1 MGKHKQKSKS
11 CTSSVHK
18 KGHFIEVKAKCH
30 IGKGKLMPASACK
43 HVPKSKHVKHHRATE
58 VPASC
63 KGMKHGAKR
72 NECVRNSCAQRP
84 SEYREQ
90 CLKRAGLRK
99 T

>member
-1 MGKHKQKSKS
+1 MVKHRKQKS

-18 KGHFIEVKAKCH
+18 KGHFVEVKAKCH

-43 HVPKSKHVKHHRATE
+43 HATKPKAKHVKHRRVE

-72 NECVRNSCAQRP
+72 NECVRNACAQRP
-84 SEYREQ
+84 SEYRGQ

-99 T
+99 